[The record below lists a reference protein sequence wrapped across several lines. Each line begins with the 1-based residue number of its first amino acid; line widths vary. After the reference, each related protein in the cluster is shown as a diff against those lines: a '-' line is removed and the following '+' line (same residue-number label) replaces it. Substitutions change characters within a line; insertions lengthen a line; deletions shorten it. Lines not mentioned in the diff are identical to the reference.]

1 MPLGLIN
8 DNWGGTPVEHWSTP
22 DAFDSCGRVDNDGTL
37 YNAMI
42 APYVEGPMAV
52 GVMLALAG
60 AGALYELAPPK
71 HKAALLAPRG
81 GRAAEATAKKR
92 D

>member
-1 MPLGLIN
+1 MRVRSAKRDQAGKISGAMDASEAVCRVAAPLG
-8 DNWGGTPVEHWSTP
+8 GGLLLEHAS
-22 DAFDSCGRVDNDGTL
+22 
-37 YNAMI
+37 
-42 APYVEGPMAV
+42 VEGPMAV

-60 AGALYELAPPK
+60 AGALYELAPPT